1 MKKYKSIVLGAFLCV
16 LILSCTSQRKQLRH
30 EAKCLK
36 WGVCKPVKDS
46 LVVRDTL
53 RADTVILDDSEM
65 WLNMLFEC
73 DSLNQVKIAELQ
85 QKVIGN
91 DINVGFDSNRLV
103 VYVNRPNDTIV
114 RYVREREKAETK
126 TVTVTTNKL
135 TQFQQILFW
144 SGVFF
149 WILFIIFVVVKVRG
163 IFRK

>member
-1 MKKYKSIVLGAFLCV
+1 MKKFKSIILGAFLCV
-16 LILSCTSQRKQLRH
+16 LMLSCTSQRKQLRH

-46 LVVRDTL
+46 LIISDTL
-53 RADTVILDDSEM
+53 RADTIILDDSEI

-85 QKVIGN
+85 QKVVGN
-91 DINVGFDSNRLV
+91 DIKVGFDSNRLV
-103 VYVNRPNDTIV
+103 VYVNRGDTIV
-114 RYVREREKAETK
+114 RYTPVRERSETK

-135 TQFQQILFW
+135 TQFQKLLIW
-144 SGVFF
+144 SGVAF
-149 WILFIIFVVVKVRG
+149 WILFIIFVVVKIWG